1 MPYVTIRYER
11 NRLYE
16 EVWAEA
22 VTTVAKRYGISDVAL
37 RKRCKQ
43 LAVPLPPLGYWA
55 RVAAGKKPP
64 TPPLPKYSGQTEIVR
79 QRFVSE
85 DAGETDPEHLIARRE
100 FKMRPENRIV
110 VSETLDMPHP
120 LIAATE
126 RALRRPKGRD
136 PRDLQTKGRQSLDL
150 CVSDGSVQRAL
161 RIMDALVKA
170 LDARGMPLRI
180 IELDKKQRSCVTL
193 QGQNLA
199 IRLVE
204 ITVRT
209 ERKLHVDAVSVPVL
223 S

>member
-11 NRLYE
+11 NKLYE

-100 FKMRPENRIV
+100 FKMRPENRMV
-110 VSETLDMPHP
+110 VAKTLDMPHP